1 MKKAFKS
8 LYLLF
13 SPLWPVRI
21 SLKGPFLPFVLQVQI
36 ESTNRRKKKKTQ
48 HGNMSFIRALEL
60 CLLKLDV
67 YIFVSLSL
75 HPD

>member
-36 ESTNRRKKKKTQ
+36 ESTNRREKKKKP
-48 HGNMSFIRALEL
+48 NMVI
-60 CLLKLDV
+60 CLL
-67 YIFVSLSL
+67 SE
-75 HPD
+75 P

>member
-36 ESTNRRKKKKTQ
+36 ESTNRREKKKP
-48 HGNMSFIRALEL
+48 NMVI
-60 CLLKLDV
+60 CLL
-67 YIFVSLSL
+67 SE
-75 HPD
+75 P